1 MQNIGCYAELVN
13 QVHITEVRSHNW
25 TSHFKWEYS
34 LPLEDIMRYIKLLTL
49 AIVLI
54 GAPVITRTSIS
65 TVLTKDKPRVLTVV
79 EHATSDTVVDTGA
92 VDDSLGDI
100 LAFGNPI
107 FDAANANEIG
117 RDQGYCVRTN
127 VGQAWE
133 CNWTVVLDQG
143 SLVVEGPFYD
153 DLRDSQLAITG
164 STGDLRNVR
173 GEMTLHARNAA
184 GTEFDFIYQLT

>member
-1 MQNIGCYAELVN
+1 
-13 QVHITEVRSHNW
+13 
-25 TSHFKWEYS
+25 
-34 LPLEDIMRYIKLLTL
+34 MRYIKLLTL

-54 GAPVITRTSIS
+54 GAPVTIRDSIS
-65 TVLTKDKPRVLTVV
+65 TVLTKDKPHVLTIV

-92 VDDSLGDI
+92 ANDSLGDI

-107 FDAANANEIG
+107 FDADNTKEIG

-143 SLVVEGPFYD
+143 SLLAEGTPQD
-153 DLRDSQLAITG
+153 I
-164 STGDLRNVR
+164 
-173 GEMTLHARNAA
+173 AA
-184 GTEFDFIYQLT
+184 NEAVQAAYLGKAA